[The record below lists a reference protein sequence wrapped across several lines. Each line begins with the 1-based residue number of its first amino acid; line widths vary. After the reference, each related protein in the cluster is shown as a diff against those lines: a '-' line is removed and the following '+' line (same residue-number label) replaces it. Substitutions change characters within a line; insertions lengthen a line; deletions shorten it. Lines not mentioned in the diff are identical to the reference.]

1 MDLRLNDLENFL
13 AVSDCRSLT
22 EGARKLGITQPAL
35 SESLKRLEADLGCV
49 LLYRAK
55 SGICLSPS
63 GRVVR
68 ERGGQARELLAGLLQ
83 LGGSAGTAL
92 GRSVRIGCHSAV
104 ASYVMPQALSRL
116 AAGPTMPR
124 IELFHDV
131 SRALQAQI
139 QSGTLDVGVLI
150 NAVPVPDLIV
160 RQVASDV
167 FSVWGCPGGA
177 TPARVICDPN
187 LFQVQAILRRWPRAP
202 SECIRTSS
210 LELIVQLVA
219 AGLGYGILP
228 ARVARRSPVALRS
241 LRSAP
246 VVHDRIALVYRPE
259 FGRHPDERAL
269 LQALRAALRQP
280 SRRPRQALE

>member
-22 EGARKLGITQPAL
+22 EGARKLGISQPAL
-35 SESLKRLEADLGCV
+35 SESLKRLEDDLGCV

-104 ASYVMPQALSRL
+104 ASYVMPQTLSLL
-116 AAGPTMPR
+116 AAQPTMPR
-124 IELFHDV
+124 IELVHEV

-139 QSGTLDVGVLI
+139 QNGTLDVGVLI

-160 RQVASDV
+160 RQVASDI
-167 FSVWGCPGGA
+167 FSVWGRPAGP
-177 TPARVICDPN
+177 TPARIICDPN
-187 LFQVQAILRRWPRAP
+187 LFQVQAILRRWPKAP
-202 SECIRTSS
+202 SDCIRTSS

-219 AGLGYGILP
+219 AGIGYGLLP

-269 LQALRAALRQP
+269 LQALRTALRQP
-280 SRRPRQALE
+280 SRRPQQTAE